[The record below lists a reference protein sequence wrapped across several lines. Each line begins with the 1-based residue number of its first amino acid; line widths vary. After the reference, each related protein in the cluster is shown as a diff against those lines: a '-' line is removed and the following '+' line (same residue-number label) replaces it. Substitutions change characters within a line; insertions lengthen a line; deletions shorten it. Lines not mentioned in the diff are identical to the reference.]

1 MEFWKDFATYLVWAS
16 LIFSGGLSYFAIRD
30 MVKENIDKDV
40 IVSIVFVVIAVC
52 YLLAYYL

>member
-16 LIFSGGLSYFAIRD
+16 LIFSVGVSYFAIRD

-40 IVSIVFVVIAVC
+40 IVPIVFVVLAVC